1 MHASARAY
9 WFTDCQKRVLKSE
22 MIEED
27 SRIKCTNCTAD
38 LSAGSTLAFSGH
50 GDGKHIAFVR
60 FAAPVIEATQTR
72 HYTHTH
78 TQFIYIYMY
87 MYMYV
92 CI

>member
-1 MHASARAY
+1 
-9 WFTDCQKRVLKSE
+9 